1 MLFLDR
7 LAAASP
13 WILFFRPHH
22 RSLLL
27 FTHVSHFNFP
37 ASQKMQRR
45 LLTNGRK
52 NRREIQKVLKRKYKI
67 FDQFGHHS
75 WVGWSNMQRR
85 WFTNPEKA
93 KGPLSN
99 SGQGRFCCFNLYLY
113 IFIFLSSYLVLY
125 CYPIFF
131 ISLCL
136 TYLYTFNINIQYVM
150 SIEIDF
156 SKCR

>member
-1 MLFLDR
+1 MNAFFFVLTSPSFIIIVYSRQSFQLSRISKD
-7 LAAASP
+7 AAPSIDK
-13 WILFFRPHH
+13 WKEK
-22 RSLLL
+22 
-27 FTHVSHFNFP
+27 
-37 ASQKMQRR
+37 QKR
-45 LLTNGRK
+45 NPK
-52 NRREIQKVLKRKYKI
+52 SIEIQIQNIWSVRSSFLI
-67 FDQFGHHS
+67 
-75 WVGWSNMQRR
+75 WLWSNMQRR